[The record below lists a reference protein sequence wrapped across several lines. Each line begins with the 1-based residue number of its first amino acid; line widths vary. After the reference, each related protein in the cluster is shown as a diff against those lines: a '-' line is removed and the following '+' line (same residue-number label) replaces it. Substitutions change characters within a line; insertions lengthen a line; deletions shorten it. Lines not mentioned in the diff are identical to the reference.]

1 MVNAGE
7 QTHPPFQKI
16 ALSLSGGG
24 ARAVGF
30 HLGTLDYLHRIN
42 LLQQVHILSTVSG
55 GTLVGASYVLS
66 LEEDIDFQ
74 DLFYDFFEF
83 FPTANMFEGILAII
97 NRKSL
102 PTRNS
107 RRNFSTA
114 FAEMYHEEFFAHY
127 FPRPFLGEIDTREGS
142 SRHHL
147 EDVIFNATEFKTG
160 IAFRF
165 QKSQHDCKI
174 GNGNIWIDE
183 AQANEMRIAD
193 VVSASS
199 CIPGGFEPFRFPQE
213 FHWPETYH
221 YGKKPGTEFG
231 RVRLESA
238 AGQSD
243 SQAVALMD
251 GGVYDNQGITSV
263 LLAISRRI
271 TATDTNFESEE
282 YHDPQSWAN
291 WAHDLLAQ
299 FSIVDLFIVSD
310 TPLLKETLY
319 ADEEKPAK
327 APGRVARWLRR
338 RTLGDV
344 NRFAWVIAIALL
356 LSVAASVM
364 RLRETGQLA
373 ELGKHL
379 SQGAAGYLPLIY
391 EGLATLAPLFVAGL
405 LAAVLLIMRA
415 KINHAAK
422 AMRSKLPKF
431 KHPPWYYLRNLRI
444 TDLWGMIWQRVGSL
458 AALSSDIYMHRIRQ
472 LGYGLLFSHK
482 ELIPSVMTNEIYAV
496 GKASGSN
503 NGLPHQCDP
512 VSTDV
517 QVIVDVCAG
526 MATKASFDKLTPQA
540 LRQGLSFV
548 VDDDKLGTLTHRSS
562 GEARSDMD
570 ILTACGQL
578 TTCYN
583 LIRYLQGKV
592 DHAGEDPGPASTGE
606 FKKLLDAACK
616 DWNRLQ
622 ETPFEFVD
630 ERLATGR
637 SESHALQI
645 EKNMRRVAGA
655 SPSLTT
661 AAANQ

>member
-1 MVNAGE
+1 MANAGE
-7 QTHPPFQKI
+7 QTNPPFHKI

-30 HLGTLDYLHRIN
+30 HLGTLDYLHRVN
-42 LLQQVHILSTVSG
+42 LLQHVHILSTVSG

-83 FPTANMFEGILAII
+83 FPNANMFEGILAII
-97 NRKSL
+97 NRKRL
-102 PTRNS
+102 PTKAS

-174 GNGNIWIDE
+174 GNGNIWINE

-221 YGKKPGTEFG
+221 YGEKTGSGFG

-271 TATDTNFESEE
+271 AATDTNFESEE

-319 ADEEKPAK
+319 ADEDKPAK
-327 APGRVARWLRR
+327 TPGRVARWLRR

-344 NRFAWVIAIALL
+344 NRFAWVIAITLVI
-356 LSVAASVM
+356 SVAASVL

-373 ELGKHL
+373 ELGNHL

-391 EGLATLAPLFVAGL
+391 EGLATLTPLFVAGL
-405 LAAVLLIMRA
+405 LAAVLLIARA
-415 KINHAAK
+415 RINHVAR
-422 AMRSKLPKF
+422 AMENKLPKF

-444 TDLWGMIWQRVGSL
+444 TDLWSMVSQRVSSL

-482 ELIPSVMTNEIYAV
+482 ELIPSVMTNEIYAIS
-496 GKASGSN
+496 KAGGSN
-503 NGLPHQCDP
+503 YGLAPQCDP

-517 QVIVDVCAG
+517 RVIVDVCAA
-526 MATKASFDKLTPQA
+526 MATKASFDKLTPAA
-540 LRQGLSFV
+540 LRQGLSFAI
-548 VDDDKLGTLTHRSS
+548 DDDKLGILTHRSN

-570 ILTACGQL
+570 ILTACGQV

-583 LIRYLQGKV
+583 LIRYAQDKLA
-592 DHAGEDPGPASTGE
+592 HADERADAASTTALRD
-606 FKKLLDAACK
+606 LLSAACE

-622 ETPFEFVD
+622 AAPFRFVD

-637 SESHALQI
+637 SESHAKQI
-645 EKNMRRVAGA
+645 EQNTRGVAAA
-655 SPSLTT
+655 SASQST
-661 AAANQ
+661 AAIS